1 MQLDSG
7 FSCNSVIWISSL
19 PDSEQG
25 PTRRMTEDIESIAQ
39 QIGFGFQKIDV
50 GSAAELESLLQE
62 LSAYARE
69 RNMRP
74 LLHLDMHGNQDKGL
88 LLNNGSEYCSWDRLS
103 VLLREINLHTR
114 NNLCV
119 VGSTCFG
126 LRAIM
131 PIKLDEATPFFLLLA
146 PEQEV
151 KTGFLEKSM
160 ALFYRELFE
169 SGSIDGA
176 YSRYLSDKFKY
187 FHCEKMLFIVI
198 ARYIKEGCKGKTA
211 QERRE
216 RLLTDVFSQ
225 GMEKTTDN
233 LQNIRKK
240 IKDGIRPD
248 QALLDRYARKFL
260 INRPCS
266 FNIEQLMNVLD
277 NE

>member
-7 FSCNSVIWISSL
+7 FSCNSVIWVSSL

-25 PTRRMTEDIESIAQ
+25 PTRRMTEDIESISQ

-50 GSAAELESLLQE
+50 GNVTELEKLLQE
-62 LSAYARE
+62 LAAHARD

-88 LLNNGSEYCSWDRLS
+88 LLSNGSEYCSWGRLS

-119 VGSTCFG
+119 VGSACFG

-131 PIKLDEATPFFLLLA
+131 PIKLNEATPFFLLLA

-151 KTGFLEKSM
+151 KTGFLEKNM

-176 YSRYLSDKFKY
+176 YSRYLSDEFKY

-211 QERRE
+211 QDRRE

-225 GMEKTTDN
+225 GMEKTTEN

-266 FNIEQLMNVLD
+266 FNIAQLMDVLD